1 MRLLAT
7 RGLGVPRG
15 RIVVAML
22 IRTNLLIALWDS
34 ANDGELGR
42 TVNPLPLGLVGSNP
56 STPTN
61 LMNMLIGFL
70 VFITLEIA
78 IIATIGFTYFHEDDK
93 NFKNYRKGKNS

>member
-1 MRLLAT
+1 MGVRQ
-7 RGLGVPRG
+7 RWRVGL
-15 RIVVAML
+15 
-22 IRTNLLIALWDS
+22 DCKSS
-34 ANDGELGR
+34 AY
-42 TVNPLPLGLVGSNP
+42 GLEGSNP

-78 IIATIGFTYFHEDDK
+78 IIATIEFTYFHEDDK

>member
-56 STPTN
+56 TYPT
-61 LMNMLIGFL
+61 LIS
-70 VFITLEIA
+70 I
-78 IIATIGFTYFHEDDK
+78 YYDDICIFSIYIHNK
-93 NFKNYRKGKNS
+93 HVHS

>member
-22 IRTNLLIALWDS
+22 IRTNLLIALWD
-34 ANDGELGR
+34 NDGELGR

-56 STPTN
+56 
-61 LMNMLIGFL
+61 
-70 VFITLEIA
+70 
-78 IIATIGFTYFHEDDK
+78 TIM
-93 NFKNYRKGKNS
+93 

>member
-1 MRLLAT
+1 
-7 RGLGVPRG
+7 
-15 RIVVAML
+15 ML
-22 IRTNLLIALWDS
+22 IRTNLLIVWEC
-34 ANDGELGR
+34 ANVGELGL
-42 TVNPLPLGLVGSNP
+42 TVNQVPMAWKDSNP

-93 NFKNYRKGKNS
+93 NFKNYRKRKNS